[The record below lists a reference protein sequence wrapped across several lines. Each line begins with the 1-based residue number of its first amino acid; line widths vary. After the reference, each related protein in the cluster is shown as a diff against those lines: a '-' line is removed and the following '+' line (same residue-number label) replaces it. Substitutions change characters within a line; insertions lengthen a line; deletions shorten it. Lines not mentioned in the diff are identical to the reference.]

1 MKIFELIFM
10 ALGVSIDA
18 FTVSLTKGL
27 ESTKSVSKTAL
38 ICAGWF
44 TVFQI
49 IFPVAGY
56 FFGYVFESFIMD
68 VDHWIMFAVFFALG
82 VNMFREAFSK
92 KEEKIKN
99 DLSFKS
105 MFFLSLAISLDSLA
119 VGMTLA
125 FVGAN
130 IFLAIFFICLFTF
143 LATILGVIAGN
154 KCGKKYKKQATIAGG
169 VLLIALSIE
178 VLISHIFL

>member
-10 ALGVSIDA
+10 SLGVSIDA
-18 FTVSLTKGL
+18 FTVSLSKGL

-49 IFPVAGY
+49 IFPLIGY
-56 FFGYVFESFIMD
+56 FFGYVFESFILD
-68 VDHWIMFAVFFALG
+68 VDHWIMFAVFFIMG
-82 VNMFREAFSK
+82 INMFFEAFSK
-92 KEEKIKN
+92 KEKKTKN

-105 MFFLSLAISLDSLA
+105 MFFLSLASSLDSLA
-119 VGMTLA
+119 VGITLA
-125 FVGAN
+125 FVDAN

-143 LATILGVIAGN
+143 LATILGVIVGN
-154 KCGKKYKKQATIAGG
+154 KCGKKYKKQASIARA
-169 VLLIALSIE
+169 VLLIALSFE